1 MSQSIVE
8 GESFAFTTGAYGN
21 RPTYLL
27 TRERIGDRH
36 QITLYELAPED
47 IATARQARFNRSHK
61 SVHIPISSLSE
72 AVIGGKT
79 PADLGQGGGESVSYD
94 WTEWCAIRIATL
106 REAAFNEMSYLI
118 ESTLREAGENAE
130 VVCTG
135 DPASLALPE
144 GPGVRLSIAFRALKP
159 LSRRDRMR
167 AIVDGVQQMSLG
179 ECYYWHAKAR
189 SPSSPNGV
197 RALRILLAGHIN

>member
-1 MSQSIVE
+1 MSQSVVE

-27 TRERIGDRH
+27 TRERVDDRH

-47 IATARQARFNRSHK
+47 IATARQARFDRSGK
-61 SVHIPISSLSE
+61 SVHVPITGLSK
-72 AVIGGKT
+72 ALIGGET
-79 PADLGQGGGESVSYD
+79 PADLNYGEKEVKYD

-106 REAAFNEMSYLI
+106 REAAFNEVSYLI
-118 ESTLREAGENAE
+118 ESTLREAGEDAE

-144 GPGVRLSIAFRALKP
+144 GSGVRLSIAFRALKP

-167 AIVDGVQQMSLG
+167 AIVDGIQQMSLG
-179 ECYYWHAKAR
+179 ECYYWNAKAR
-189 SPSSPNGV
+189 SPSSPNGT
-197 RALRILLAGHIN
+197 RALRTLLAGHI